1 MLLEFLQALICA
13 SEKAANIARACRREP
28 ALFSLLVEEK
38 TFQDFKTLADVLIQE
53 TVRHDISKKFPLIA
67 ENILGEESNTF
78 TNTLGETVTVAVQST
93 EAQTSELLGKVLNN
107 NNQAAAI
114 LASHVHEE
122 ISIEKLPANL
132 PQHLPADLLSAED
145 IGIWI
150 DPIDATSQ
158 YIKGGEEEV
167 EEGFPPTRGLKVVT
181 VLIGAFSLSTGQPRV
196 GVVNQPFQAGAAS
209 IHWGLNLQDFKLSNV
224 STREEPGR
232 SKPRVLV
239 GCSEDKSVI
248 SKISEHFSVIQARGA
263 GHKLLM
269 VILGW
274 FFLLRG
280 SLRLLTLPAG
290 LCEAYINTAGSTY
303 KWDTC
308 SPHAILAAQGGGL
321 LDLKLHTQILYNVK
335 ESGETANAGG
345 IIAFNDRKYCDLLT
359 NIMKIQ

>member
-122 ISIEKLPANL
+122 ISIEKLTANL

-224 STREEPGR
+224 STREKPGR

-239 GCSEDKSVI
+239 GCSEDESVI

-274 FFLLRG
+274 FLSLRG
-280 SLRLLTLPAG
+280 NL
-290 LCEAYINTAGSTY
+290 
-303 KWDTC
+303 
-308 SPHAILAAQGGGL
+308 
-321 LDLKLHTQILYNVK
+321 
-335 ESGETANAGG
+335 
-345 IIAFNDRKYCDLLT
+345 
-359 NIMKIQ
+359 